1 MNTEIKKIKGSW
13 EEVVDDCRATVGKP
27 PLGHEPSE
35 DFKRRILIAEHGPI
49 RTISV
54 KWMWN
59 GIKSWISTHWSRHKW
74 ECCISTQRSD
84 RTGIPRDKLTQDAPV
99 NFVGEA
105 NVQALIDTMR
115 KRLCS
120 QADPET
126 RAYAEDFKTKLHE
139 IQPEIA
145 DVLVP
150 NCVYRCGCPEL
161 HPCGMYEW
169 WLKFHPEI
177 ASTDIQARYDKYNDL
192 FRKARGKA

>member
-1 MNTEIKKIKGSW
+1 M
-13 EEVVDDCRATVGKP
+13 
-27 PLGHEPSE
+27 
-35 DFKRRILIAEHGPI
+35 
-49 RTISV
+49 
-54 KWMWN
+54 
-59 GIKSWISTHWSRHKW
+59 
-74 ECCISTQRSD
+74 
-84 RTGIPRDKLTQDAPV
+84 
-99 NFVGEA
+99 
-105 NVQALIDTMR
+105 QALIDTMR

-120 QADPET
+120 QAAPET
-126 RAYAEDFKTKLHE
+126 RAYAEDFKAKLHE

-177 ASTDIQARYDKYNDL
+177 ASTDIQTRYDKYNEL

>member
-35 DFKRRILIAEHGPI
+35 EFKRRILIAEHGPI

-54 KWMWN
+54 KWVWN
-59 GIKSWISTHWSRHKW
+59 GIKSWIATHWSRHKW
-74 ECCISTQRSD
+74 ECCIST
-84 RTGIPRDKLTQDAPV
+84 
-99 NFVGEA
+99 
-105 NVQALIDTMR
+105 
-115 KRLCS
+115 
-120 QADPET
+120 ET
-126 RAYAEDFKTKLHE
+126 RGYAEDFKAKLHE

-177 ASTDIQARYDKYNDL
+177 ASTDIQTRYDKYNEL